1 MAIKAVLFDLDGTL
15 LPMDLDEFI
24 KVYFKALA
32 AYLAPHGYDAKQ
44 LIGGVWQGTE
54 AMLKNDGSRT
64 NEQAFWDTFA
74 CVMGE
79 GVRADEPLLERFY
92 TERFGD
98 LRAICGFDDQAAG
111 AVAHIRGSG
120 LRVALATNPIFP
132 AVATRQ
138 RVQWAGLQPEDFEL
152 VTTYENS
159 RFSKPSDGYYR
170 DIAQALGLEPS
181 QCLMVGNDV
190 DDDLSA
196 ERVGMQVF
204 LLTPCLINKG
214 QKPIGH
220 YPQGGFAQLLAYIEE
235 NM

>member
-32 AYLAPHGYDAKQ
+32 AHLVPHGYDAER
-44 LIGGVWQGTE
+44 LIGGVWKGTE

-74 CVMGE
+74 AVMGE
-79 GVRADEPLLERFY
+79 GARADEPLFERFY
-92 TERFGD
+92 TEKFGA
-98 LRAICGFDDQAAG
+98 LRAICGFDDRAAG
-111 AVAHIRGSG
+111 AVSHIRDSG

-152 VTTYENS
+152 ITTYENS

-170 DIAQALGLEPS
+170 DVAQALGLEPS

-204 LLTPCLINKG
+204 LLTPCLINKK

-220 YPQGGFAQLLAYIEE
+220 YPQGGFDHLLAYIEE